1 MDTEKSGH
9 ESLGDPHAADA
20 AELREEDFSSTRA
33 PAADSSAPTGNT
45 VSPEPELQAQRFAAE
60 SEETRKL
67 ELPAEE
73 IESHPLEDENSGEG
87 EKAAAE
93 QAEPLTRPTLRAWV
107 WAAQRWAG
115 TRALLAR
122 YTFRVLLA
130 AAVVFG
136 AVVGVLFVY
145 QLDLPEVRALE
156 DYRPNVVT
164 ELYSDDGQV
173 VGSFAL
179 QRRIL
184 LTYEQIPAVLRDA
197 VIATEDQHFAD
208 HWGIDL
214 PRVLQAA
221 WRNVKSGRVTEGAS
235 TLTMQLAGGLFLDRT
250 DRSPR
255 RKIQEALLALQI
267 ERHYTKE
274 QIFTLYANQIYLGHG
289 NYGFEAA
296 AEFYFGKPVGKLTTP
311 EAATIA
317 AIVRGPGYSPLISV
331 ERAKARRDLVL
342 RRMREEGKLT
352 PQEAQQAMDA
362 PVTLNVQTPRND
374 LAPYFVEEIRKHLE
388 RSYGT
393 EAVHERG
400 LRVYTTLDTRV
411 QQAARQALRDGL
423 HAYERRHGWRGG
435 IENILRRGRELPADY
450 SHDDWRRPI
459 EKGAYLHALVT
470 AVDDRSATLKVG
482 PYRAALT
489 PADLAWTGVRSPRA
503 LLKVGDLAYLRIVD
517 ITGSTVRAQ
526 LEQKPRVQGAVVV
539 IDNATGEI
547 KALAGG
553 YSFEESKFNRA
564 TQALR
569 QVGSSFKPFVYTT
582 AIEDGYSPFDTVL
595 DAPFTTLSGGET
607 YSPRNYDEKYEG
619 TITLRRAL
627 AGSRNIPAV
636 KLAAQLGI
644 ERVAETARRF
654 GITSALPPYL
664 PLALGAAEISLIEQT
679 SAFTVF
685 PNEGI
690 RIEPTLIRRVT
701 TYDGALLEE
710 SRPKVHDVI
719 KPEVARTMVAMLSEV
734 VQFGTAARA
743 KTLGRPAAGKT
754 GTTND
759 FSDAWFVGFTP
770 STTAGVWIGFD
781 DNSVKLGKKE
791 TGGRAAL
798 PVWIEVMKAAH
809 EGRPPED
816 FPNVEPLSKL
826 AASRAVRVDT
836 PDTAPTEDA
845 EDEPTAPR
853 VPAALAAPAK
863 LTPPPA
869 KSPDAPSKVRAPGR
883 PPL

>member
-1 MDTEKSGH
+1 MDPEKNELEVGPPETVADSLQPSSEQTLTPDDSPSAPDSPSWPAEGPDGAPSLEELAEVEAEETEQQS
-9 ESLGDPHAADA
+9 AA
-20 AELREEDFSSTRA
+20 A
-33 PAADSSAPTGNT
+33 PAQP
-45 VSPEPELQAQRFAAE
+45 VH
-60 SEETRKL
+60 
-67 ELPAEE
+67 LP
-73 IESHPLEDENSGEG
+73 
-87 EKAAAE
+87 
-93 QAEPLTRPTLRAWV
+93 RPGLRAWV
-107 WAAQRWAG
+107 WTAQRVA
-115 TRALLAR
+115 TARALLAR

-130 AAVVFG
+130 GAAALG
-136 AVVGVLFVY
+136 AVVGLLFVY

-197 VIATEDQHFAD
+197 VIATEDQHFAS

-221 WRNVKSGRVTEGAS
+221 WRNVKSGAITEGAS

-296 AEFYFGKPVGKLTTP
+296 SEFYFGKPAARLATP
-311 EAATIA
+311 EAAMIA
-317 AIVRGPGYSPLISV
+317 AIVRGPGYSPLISM

-342 RRMREEGKLT
+342 RRMREEGKLP
-352 PQEAQQAMDA
+352 PQEARQAMA
-362 PVTLNVQTPRND
+362 SPVTLNLQTPRND

-400 LRVYTTLDTRV
+400 LRVYTTLDPRV
-411 QQAARQALRDGL
+411 QAAARQALRDGL

-435 IENILRRGRELPADY
+435 LENMARRGRELPPDY
-450 SHDDWRRPI
+450 AHDDWRRPI
-459 EKGAYLHALVT
+459 EKGAYVHALVT
-470 AVDDRSATLKVG
+470 AVDHRAATLKIG
-482 PYRAALT
+482 PFRAVLT
-489 PADLAWTGVRSPRA
+489 PGDVAWTGARAPRS
-503 LLKVGDLAYLRIVD
+503 LLRVGDLAYVRILDVA
-517 ITGSTVRAQ
+517 GSTLRVQ

-569 QVGSSFKPFVYTT
+569 QVGSSFKPFVYAT
-582 AIEDGYSPFDTVL
+582 AIAAGYTPFDTVL
-595 DAPFTTLSGGET
+595 DAPFTTISGGET
-607 YSPRNYDEKYEG
+607 YSPKNYDEKFEG

-627 AGSRNIPAV
+627 AGSRNVPAV

-685 PNEGI
+685 PNDGI

-701 TYDGALLEE
+701 TYDGSLLEE
-710 SRPKVHDVI
+710 SRPTVHDVI
-719 KPEVARTMVAMLSEV
+719 KPEVARTMVAMLCEV

-743 KTLGRPAAGKT
+743 KSLGRLAAGKT

-770 STTAGVWIGFD
+770 STTAGVWIGYD
-781 DNSVKLGKKE
+781 DNSIKLGKKE

-809 EGRPPED
+809 EGRPVEE
-816 FPNVEPLSKL
+816 FANIEPLSKL
-826 AASRAVRVDT
+826 ALTQSVRVDT

-845 EDEPTAPR
+845 EEEPATPL
-853 VPAALAAPAK
+853 PAAAAPKPSPPPARPAPPPVK
-863 LTPPPA
+863 SAPPPA
-869 KSPDAPSKVRAPGR
+869 KTPPPR
-883 PPL
+883 PPM